1 MRWFSLPEQARFSQ
15 SLKLKTYAKNE
26 MVRKVKPAKI
36 LIVDDH
42 KEFRKVVSEYLNCLP
57 NVIVVGEA
65 ADGIDAIEKTEKL
78 DPDIVLMDISMP
90 RCNGLDAT
98 RIIKAH
104 WPLKKVVIATMHDNP
119 FYHAEAQRARADGYI
134 LKSSLKSSLQAVIDQ
149 SVLSLMSMAASVVG
163 THEQED
169 RSHANCYATD

>member
-1 MRWFSLPEQARFSQ
+1 
-15 SLKLKTYAKNE
+15 
-26 MVRKVKPAKI
+26 MVTKVKPAKI
-36 LIVDDH
+36 LIADDH
-42 KEFRKVVSEYLNCLP
+42 KEFRKVVAEYLNCLP

-65 ADGIDAIEKTEKL
+65 ADGLDAIEKTGTL

-90 RCNGLDAT
+90 RCDGFDAT
-98 RIIKAH
+98 RIIKSH

-149 SVLSLMSMAASVVG
+149 SVASSMNMASSGVD
-163 THEQED
+163 THEQTDECPE
-169 RSHANCYATD
+169 NCCLTEKVLQEKAL

>member
-1 MRWFSLPEQARFSQ
+1 M
-15 SLKLKTYAKNE
+15 
-26 MVRKVKPAKI
+26 KPAKI
-36 LIVDDH
+36 LIADDH
-42 KEFRKVVSEYLNCLP
+42 QEFRKIVSEYLNCLP

-65 ADGIDAIEKTEKL
+65 VDGIDAIEKTGKL

-119 FYHAEAQRARADGYI
+119 FYHAEAQRAHADGYI

-149 SVLSLMSMAASVVG
+149 SVVSLMSMAASAVD
-163 THEQED
+163 THEHTDEC
-169 RSHANCYATD
+169 HENCYVTEQVLQEKAE

>member
-1 MRWFSLPEQARFSQ
+1 V
-15 SLKLKTYAKNE
+15 KNKTVE
-26 MVRKVKPAKI
+26 KVKPARI
-36 LIVDDH
+36 LIADDH
-42 KEFRKVVSEYLNCLP
+42 KEFRKVVTEYLNCLP

-65 ADGIDAIEKTEKL
+65 ADGLDAIEKTAQL

-119 FYHAEAQRARADGYI
+119 FYHSEARRARADGFI

-149 SVLSLMSMAASVVG
+149 SVSSLASMDTPIVD
-163 THEQED
+163 THEQNEECQE
-169 RSHANCYATD
+169 RSLVTHQVLEENAE

>member
-1 MRWFSLPEQARFSQ
+1 
-15 SLKLKTYAKNE
+15 
-26 MVRKVKPAKI
+26 VKPAKI

-42 KEFRKVVSEYLNCLP
+42 KEFRKIVSEYLNCLP

-65 ADGIDAIEKTEKL
+65 ADGIDAIEMTRML

-98 RIIKAH
+98 RIIKAQ
-104 WPLKKVVIATMHDNP
+104 WPWKKVVIATMHDNP

-149 SVLSLMSMAASVVG
+149 SVASLMNMAASVVD
-163 THEQED
+163 THEHGDEC
-169 RSHANCYATD
+169 HKNCYVTDQVLQEKPE

>member
-1 MRWFSLPEQARFSQ
+1 M
-15 SLKLKTYAKNE
+15 KTCVTNQTVE
-26 MVRKVKPAKI
+26 KVKPARI
-36 LIVDDH
+36 LIADDH
-42 KEFRKVVSEYLNCLP
+42 KEFRKIVADYLKRLP

-119 FYHAEAQRARADGYI
+119 FYHSEAQRAHADGYI
-134 LKSSLKSSLQAVIDQ
+134 LKSSLKSSLQAIIDE
-149 SVLSLMSMAASVVG
+149 SIVSLMNMAASVAD
-163 THEQED
+163 THEQTNHCPE
-169 RSHANCYATD
+169 NCCLTEKILQEKAQ

>member
-1 MRWFSLPEQARFSQ
+1 
-15 SLKLKTYAKNE
+15 
-26 MVRKVKPAKI
+26 MVTNVKPAKI
-36 LIVDDH
+36 LIADDH

-65 ADGIDAIEKTEKL
+65 ADGIDAIEKTETL

-119 FYHAEAQRARADGYI
+119 FYHREAQRARADGYI

-149 SVLSLMSMAASVVG
+149 SVFSLLSMAGSIVD
-163 THEQED
+163 THEQKNGNHVE
-169 RSHANCYATD
+169 YLATDEILQEKAE